1 MTVIFSFTCF
11 QRFISLSESFGLVVN
26 LTLGGMAMFF
36 IILFLSFVGTKL
48 VVKQSKIK
56 NSHLFSD
63 NDTEIEQ
70 IITRE
75 DTNYEADPDYS
86 DDNSNKDEIFTISEK
101 LTENLIT
108 ESVPEVNQS
117 QAQQNRVIKL
127 SNLRILNKLK
137 RN

>member
-1 MTVIFSFTCF
+1 
-11 QRFISLSESFGLVVN
+11 
-26 LTLGGMAMFF
+26 MFF